1 MDSSIKLLKAE
12 TCLKWW
18 LMNWINQENNDN
30 YFDKSINLWLAFES
44 HYFSGHTKALN
55 IILKTKQMTIL
66 HAQWD
71 KCALY

>member
-1 MDSSIKLLKAE
+1 
-12 TCLKWW
+12 
-18 LMNWINQENNDN
+18 MNWINQENNDN

-71 KCALY
+71 RCALYYILKIVTHPYSLTLIIS

>member
-1 MDSSIKLLKAE
+1 
-12 TCLKWW
+12 
-18 LMNWINQENNDN
+18 MNWINQENNDN

-71 KCALY
+71 RCALY